1 MPLIDAALDAVV
13 EAIRSRPL
21 SEESCPHLWLAAT
34 SVRVRQ
40 IGRPVSMAALVGTI
54 VVMSR

>member
-1 MPLIDAALDAVV
+1 MPLIGVALDAEV

-34 SVRVRQ
+34 SVGVRQ
-40 IGRPVSMAALVGTI
+40 IGRPVSMAALVGTN